1 MIERAIGELEITRE
15 PLETLVKPY
24 SWIGLALGLLALF
37 GLTVVIFLGLVLL
50 VFIAEIP
57 VEGWHVMSDRVAWC
71 YGIVMEGSADILIPQ
86 RLLIGALTPVT
97 PRVVNGYLLVSML
110 PELSGIAAVCTVAR
124 FHAGSRWRDLL
135 AWRSWSIRKNALVF
149 VILLIVVIACNAA
162 GGLIA
167 SHFAP
172 EQSES
177 LPSFGLTLVLS
188 ILESL
193 VLAPFMEE
201 LVMRGWFYTAL
212 RTKLAAWPTI
222 IVTAVIF
229 AALHSGVS
237 PGAVLA
243 TLPLGLAAGYLRE
256 RTGSVRATIAFHLLH
271 NGAAVA
277 SLALH

>member
-1 MIERAIGELEITRE
+1 MIERAIGRLDRTGDTLEAC
-15 PLETLVKPY
+15 VKTY
-24 SWIGLALGLLALF
+24 SWIGLALGLVALF

-57 VEGWHVMSDRVAWC
+57 IEGWHVMSDRVAWC

-86 RLLIGALTPVT
+86 RLLIGALTPIT

-110 PELSGIAAVCTVAR
+110 PELSGIAAVCTLAR

-135 AWRSWSIRKNALVF
+135 AWRSWSIHKNALVF

-172 EQSES
+172 EQSEF

-188 ILESL
+188 ILESI
-193 VLAPFMEE
+193 VFAPFMEE

-237 PGAVLA
+237 LGAVLA

-277 SLALH
+277 ALALH